1 MSEKVDD
8 VLTQWEKIRVLIESI
23 DLDVRKNARGN
34 AAAGGRARKGLRS
47 LKNRSTELIK
57 STISE
62 EKRRKA
68 EKLND

>member
-1 MSEKVDD
+1 MSEEVDD

>member
-1 MSEKVDD
+1 MSEVTDD
-8 VLTQWEKIRVLIESI
+8 VLTQWEQIRALIESI

-34 AAAGGRARKGLRS
+34 AAAGGRARKGLRQ
-47 LKNRSTELIK
+47 LKSRASDLVK

-68 EKLND
+68 DS